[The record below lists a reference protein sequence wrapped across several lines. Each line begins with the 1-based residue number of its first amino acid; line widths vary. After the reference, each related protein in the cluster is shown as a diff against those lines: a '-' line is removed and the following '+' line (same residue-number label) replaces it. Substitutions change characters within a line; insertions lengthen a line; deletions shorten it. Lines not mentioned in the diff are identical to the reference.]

1 MLRIRSFP
9 KLLLSISTIGLII
22 SIFSVFFRDKWLF
35 GAICLFVSFAIYL
48 VYLLSYDYKA
58 SHLMQLAK
66 KYLDRN
72 EVDKA
77 VDCMLA
83 SARLNPD
90 EENLVKIFGQQRKNL
105 DTFRTASEKLHE
117 KMNTSDTPFV
127 RFLIGSFFY
136 FAGDVQKTKE
146 LLMAIPAEQ
155 RSIKTVRLLGSALYD
170 MKDYDTA
177 IEVLSRYDPSGLPVS
192 ENELAVVF
200 GMGIAY
206 LSKGD
211 RDRASQYLKRV
222 QTRSP
227 KFGNVSQILA
237 TMKDKTD

>member
-1 MLRIRSFP
+1 MFRIRSFP
-9 KLLLSISTIGLII
+9 RLLLSISTIGLII

-35 GAICLFVSFAIYL
+35 GASCLVISFAIYA

-66 KYLDRN
+66 RHLDRN

-77 VDCMLA
+77 VDCMLT
-83 SARLNPD
+83 SARLNAN
-90 EENLVKIFGQQRKNL
+90 EENLVRVFGQQRKNP
-105 DTFRTASEKLHE
+105 DTFKSASAKLYE
-117 KMNTSDTPFV
+117 KMDASDAPFV

-136 FAGDVQKTKE
+136 FAGDIQKIRE
-146 LLMAIPAEQ
+146 LLTAIPVEE

-170 MKDYDTA
+170 MKDYDGA
-177 IEVLSRYDPSGLPVS
+177 IEALSRYDPAGLPVN
-192 ENELAVVF
+192 EDELAVVF
-200 GMGIAY
+200 GIGIAC

-211 RDRASQYLKRV
+211 RIKASEYLLRV

-237 TMKDKTD
+237 TMNDKAD

>member
-1 MLRIRSFP
+1 MLRTRSFP

-90 EENLVKIFGQQRKNL
+90 EENLV
-105 DTFRTASEKLHE
+105 S
-117 KMNTSDTPFV
+117 S
-127 RFLIGSFFY
+127 RFNFY
-136 FAGDVQKTKE
+136 FVKPY
-146 LLMAIPAEQ
+146 I
-155 RSIKTVRLLGSALYD
+155 
-170 MKDYDTA
+170 
-177 IEVLSRYDPSGLPVS
+177 
-192 ENELAVVF
+192 
-200 GMGIAY
+200 
-206 LSKGD
+206 
-211 RDRASQYLKRV
+211 
-222 QTRSP
+222 
-227 KFGNVSQILA
+227 
-237 TMKDKTD
+237 

>member
-1 MLRIRSFP
+1 MFRIRSFP
-9 KLLLSISTIGLII
+9 KLLLSISTIGLIV

-83 SARLNPD
+83 SARLNAD

-105 DTFRTASEKLHE
+105 DTFKAASAKLYE
-117 KMNTSDTPFV
+117 KMEASDGAFV
-127 RFLIGSFFY
+127 RFLVGSFFY

-146 LLMAIPAEQ
+146 LLMAIPAEE
-155 RSIKTVRLLGSALYD
+155 RTIKTVRLLGSALYD
-170 MKDYDTA
+170 MKDYDGA
-177 IEVLSRYDPSGLPVS
+177 IEVLTRYDPSGLPTS

-200 GMGIAY
+200 GLGIAC

-211 RDRASQYLKRV
+211 KERAVQYLQRV
-222 QTRSP
+222 QIRSP

-237 TMKDKTD
+237 TMNDKAN